1 MDYYTIVGL
10 VVVALIAL
18 SSVVIQL
25 RKSAREDMQPIED
38 LNLNIVKLNANFEH
52 MMKSDEIRDKRI
64 EKHGVEID
72 RLVERQKDNEKTLL
86 AHDIK
91 LKNIEDK
98 LE

>member
-25 RKSAREDMQPIED
+25 RKSAREDLQPIED

-98 LE
+98 LD

>member
-18 SSVVIQL
+18 SSVVLQL
-25 RKSAREDMQPIED
+25 RKSAREDLQPIED

-98 LE
+98 LD

>member
-1 MDYYTIVGL
+1 MDYYTIVGS

-18 SSVVIQL
+18 SSVVLQL
-25 RKSAREDMQPIED
+25 RKSAREDLQPIED

-98 LE
+98 LD

>member
-18 SSVVIQL
+18 SSVVLQL
-25 RKSAREDMQPIED
+25 RKSAREDLQPIED